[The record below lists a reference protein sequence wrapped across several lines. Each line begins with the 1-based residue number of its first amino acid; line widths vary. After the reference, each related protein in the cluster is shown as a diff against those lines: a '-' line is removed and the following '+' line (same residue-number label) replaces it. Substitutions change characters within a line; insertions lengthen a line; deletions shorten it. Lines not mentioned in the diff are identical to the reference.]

1 MLPELMQQLA
11 FLSNISCEAPGQMEP
26 RFRYVVPGSSDQ
38 PVFDSG
44 FEKYSNEII
53 QKFLVHQ
60 GSVNNRM
67 DVDFLQSLGET
78 AIHLSLAKVKVL
90 HA

>member
-1 MLPELMQQLA
+1 
-11 FLSNISCEAPGQMEP
+11 
-26 RFRYVVPGSSDQ
+26 
-38 PVFDSG
+38 
-44 FEKYSNEII
+44 
-53 QKFLVHQ
+53 
-60 GSVNNRM
+60 M